1 MEKREWLEKEV
12 GAGMLTGL
20 DDLAIDF
27 YYMAMHDNGM
37 DWSDADGYALLN
49 TLFGYNIGADHARG
63 IIRWLYEHDLEA
75 TELTFRDKKMMKA
88 VCDALGYHL
97 DFGYWIDEDRGY
109 MTYVCMAVPKVKKLI
124 DKMFDNGYTID
135 QVCGCICGLYQSC
148 LIDDAQEEELYIYA
162 DPDDTMDIAPF
173 EAWCEWE
180 GENHL
185 DYTKERRGDNVNEVV
200 TENEH

>member
-49 TLFGYNIGADHARG
+49 TLFGYDIGADHARG
-63 IIRWLYEHDLEA
+63 IIRWLYEHDFEITEVEA
-75 TELTFRDKKMMKA
+75 GEKGMMEA
-88 VCDALGYHL
+88 ACNELGYHL
-97 DFGYWIDEDRGY
+97 DFGYWMYEDHEYLRY
-109 MTYVCMAVPKVKKLI
+109 FYMAVPKIKKLI
-124 DKMFDNGYTID
+124 DKMFENGYTID
-135 QVCGCICGLYQSC
+135 QVCGCICGLFQEY
-148 LIDDAQEEELYIYA
+148 LIDEAQEEELYIYA

-173 EAWCEWE
+173 EAWGEFE
-180 GENHL
+180 GDNPL
-185 DYTKERRGDNVNEVV
+185 DYTKE
-200 TENEH
+200 